1 MSSVQRFAG
10 KSESHSGSGTE
21 IERTASVT
29 EQLIAVGEAFYSRNW
44 VLGTAGNFSAVVS
57 HDPFQLA
64 ITASGAHKGALT
76 KADFLQV
83 DQVGRSHE
91 PHRQPSA
98 ETSIHLVLIA
108 ECGAG
113 VVLHTHSVWSTIL
126 SDLYAASGSLT
137 LEGFEM
143 LKGLSRVKTHQHCE
157 QLPIVE
163 NSQDYGPLSRA
174 VVQALKAYP
183 GCHGVLLRKH
193 GLYTWGKNIE
203 EATRHVEI
211 FEFLFEVIGRQLH
224 IFSQME
230 QRETSGNRI
239 CS

>member
-21 IERTASVT
+21 MRTASVT

-91 PHRQPSA
+91 PNRQPSA
-98 ETSIHLVLIA
+98 
-108 ECGAG
+108 GD
-113 VVLHTHSVWSTIL
+113 LHS
-126 SDLYAASGSLT
+126 SGLD
-137 LEGFEM
+137 
-143 LKGLSRVKTHQHCE
+143 C
-157 QLPIVE
+157 
-163 NSQDYGPLSRA
+163 
-174 VVQALKAYP
+174 
-183 GCHGVLLRKH
+183 
-193 GLYTWGKNIE
+193 
-203 EATRHVEI
+203 
-211 FEFLFEVIGRQLH
+211 
-224 IFSQME
+224 
-230 QRETSGNRI
+230 
-239 CS
+239 